1 MRRYWWLAL
10 ALVVATLCAYGPL
23 SRNAFIRLDDP
34 AYVTENPHV
43 LAGLTSA
50 GFAWAFNLGYAGN
63 WHPLTWLSHML
74 DVSCWGLD
82 PAAHHAVNLALHA
95 TSAVVLF
102 LLFARMTG
110 RPWASAF
117 VAAVF
122 AVHPLHVE
130 SVAWA
135 AERKDV
141 LGALLGFLSIACW
154 VEWTRKGGAPRY
166 LAALALFGLSLS
178 AKPMFVTLP
187 FLLLLLDRW
196 PLARKYGARAIPSR
210 FGAAAGPPRIV
221 KELLWLR
228 TFREKLPFFAFALA
242 SCVVTLIAQRR
253 GQAMT
258 SLASLPLAD
267 RFRNALAVS
276 FAYLAKTFW
285 PSRLSVFYP
294 HPFGGTPAHQVIEGT
309 LVLAAVSFAAFRYS
323 RRLPWLA
330 FGWLWWLV
338 MLVPVIGIVQAG
350 GQSMADRYTYAPMVG
365 LSVVVAWGA
374 AEIAA
379 RWKAARV
386 VAGIAAAGVIGACV
400 AATRVQVGYWRDDP
414 TLFRHA
420 LDVTENNYL
429 AHFRLAADAWDAG
442 SRDEALAHYAETV
455 RLAPDMYQ
463 AHNNYGAALL
473 VSGRPDD
480 AIVEFAKAARV
491 EPGNAD
497 PYFNLATALLQKNRV
512 QEAITCLKEGL
523 RLRPDFEEKRRLL
536 EQLSQSR

>member
-23 SRNAFIRLDDP
+23 SRNQFIRLDDP

-43 LAGLTSA
+43 LAGLTRE
-50 GFAWAFNLGYAGN
+50 GFAWAFNVGYTGN

-74 DVSCWGLD
+74 DVSCWGPA

-102 LLFARMTG
+102 LLFARMTC
-110 RPWASAF
+110 RVWASAF

-141 LGALLGFLSIACW
+141 LGTLLGFLSIACW
-154 VEWTRKGGAPRY
+154 VDWTRKGGWPRY
-166 LAALALFGLSLS
+166 AGALGLYGASLA

-187 FLLLLLDRW
+187 FLLLLLDHW
-196 PLARKYGARAIPSR
+196 PLARPTGR
-210 FGAAAGPPRIV
+210 
-221 KELLWLR
+221 LL
-228 TFREKLPFFAFALA
+228 REKLPFLALALA
-242 SCVVTLIAQRR
+242 SCVLTLIAQRR

-267 RFRNALAVS
+267 RFRNALATS

-285 PSRLSVFYP
+285 PARLSVFYP
-294 HPFGGTPAHQVIEGT
+294 HPFGGTPAYQVLEGS
-309 LVLAAVSFAAFRYS
+309 LVLAAVSFAAFRFS

-350 GQSMADRYTYAPMVG
+350 GQSMADRYTYAPMIG
-365 LSVVVAWGA
+365 LSIVVAWGA
-374 AEIAA
+374 MELAA
-379 RWKAARV
+379 RWKAARFVAGV
-386 VAGIAAAGVIGACV
+386 VAVGVIVACI
-400 AATRVQVGYWRDDP
+400 AATRVQVGYWKDDP

-420 LDVTENNYL
+420 LDVSENNYL

-442 SRDEALAHYAETV
+442 SRDEAIAHYAQTV

-473 VSGRPDD
+473 VSGRPDE
-480 AIVEFAKAARV
+480 AIVEFAQAVRTG
-491 EPGNAD
+491 PDLAD
-497 PYFNLATALLQKNRV
+497 PYFNLASALLQKGRV
-512 QEAITCLKEGL
+512 PEAITCLKAGL
-523 RLRPDFEEKRRLL
+523 RLRPDEDKRRLL
-536 EQLSQSR
+536 EQILK